1 MAGYDSLL
9 VRTGSLFG
17 SKDPNTKLTEVSY
30 AALVKGGD
38 TQAKKFKAKI
48 IKEILVRLGFPGALN
63 QIENLKVL
71 YGSAKG
77 KDPYIRSLLDGVRA
91 IIVQQQN
98 SLLGA
103 IDAFTDGTSQGGSS
117 LDDRIARFDFNE
129 QQYMARVVESVV
141 GNVIAGL
148 QDNAEPI
155 RLVGLLNKEYAISI
169 PGVVGAL
176 ISNSG
181 GRSNKRAR
189 R

>member
-1 MAGYDSLL
+1 MASDNIL
-9 VRTGSLFG
+9 VKRGSLFG
-17 SKDPNTKLTEVSY
+17 SEDPKLKLSEQSY
-30 AALVKGGD
+30 ATLVATGT
-38 TQAKKFKAKI
+38 TQADKFRAKI

-63 QIENLKVL
+63 QIDNLMVL
-71 YGSAKG
+71 YGSTKG
-77 KDPYIRSLLDGVRA
+77 KDPYIRSLLLGVKA

-98 SLLGA
+98 GLLGA
-103 IDAFTDGTSQGGSS
+103 IKSFTDGTANGGSP
-117 LDDRIARFDFNE
+117 LDERIARFDFNE

-169 PGVVGAL
+169 PGAVGAL

-181 GRSNKRAR
+181 SRGQKKS
-189 R
+189 